1 MPLWKYLNE
10 SIKRNKKTMRLIAG
24 IFCNIKK
31 INDSLLLS
39 PASRTIFIGNRAASI
54 SWRLFQ
60 YFPKEARVQY
70 SKASFSQRGKRRFRS
85 GWVGIVKKKSR
96 LWGGTTGGRVGAAN
110 RTRTGDLRITNA
122 SLYQLSYCGFPYIQN
137 EPRCSH
143 RGSYSKKAATYSP
156 TN

>member
-1 MPLWKYLNE
+1 MSTHFPLLPFEELEPISYPLPHKAVSVE
-10 SIKRNKKTMRLIAG
+10 KGGSGRGGVR
-24 IFCNIKK
+24 
-31 INDSLLLS
+31 DSQKN
-39 PASRTIFIGNRAASI
+39 PACG
-54 SWRLFQ
+54 
-60 YFPKEARVQY
+60 
-70 SKASFSQRGKRRFRS
+70 
-85 GWVGIVKKKSR
+85 
-96 LWGGTTGGRVGAAN
+96 GGTTGGRVGAAN